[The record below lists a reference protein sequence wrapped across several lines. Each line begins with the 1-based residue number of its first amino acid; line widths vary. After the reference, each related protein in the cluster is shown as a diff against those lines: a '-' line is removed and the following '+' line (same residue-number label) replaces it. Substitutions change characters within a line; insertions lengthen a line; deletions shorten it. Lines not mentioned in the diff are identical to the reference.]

1 MVSDWSVEA
10 EDDSFL
16 WNWGDE
22 DVYDALDA
30 RAAFAIAAKFLRDWR
45 SSSGGGGGG
54 GSYDEIYII
63 INLNSLT
70 IMG

>member
-22 DVYDALDA
+22 DVYDAFDA

-54 GSYDEIYII
+54 GS
-63 INLNSLT
+63 
-70 IMG
+70 